1 MNDDLRAAIEQSVQV
16 FAREAGRQALEL
28 QSKLSKVSSKDG
40 EELIASN
47 VVTEADERVGGLA
60 ESFFGRMF
68 PGCVVIQEETLDQFD
83 PGVLSDDSL
92 VFVVDPIDGTLFY
105 ANRSWAWAISV
116 GVFHRWEPI
125 VGCVYAP
132 QIEALY
138 HTEGEDAFLNGER
151 TRATVPDGTLKGAVM
166 LRHIKAYH
174 NIDSFPGYTLSYG
187 SIALHLAMV
196 AGGSACSC
204 VASRHRV
211 YDVAGGAKLLANAG
225 AELRYLN
232 GEHPSWRD
240 LLLAPGERAPDFFFA
255 CPQGEF
261 ERLSQYVE
269 LQTDPS

>member
-47 VVTEADERVGGLA
+47 VVTEADERVGVLA

-138 HTEGEDAFLNGER
+138 HTEG
-151 TRATVPDGTLKGAVM
+151 
-166 LRHIKAYH
+166 
-174 NIDSFPGYTLSYG
+174 
-187 SIALHLAMV
+187 
-196 AGGSACSC
+196 
-204 VASRHRV
+204 
-211 YDVAGGAKLLANAG
+211 
-225 AELRYLN
+225 
-232 GEHPSWRD
+232 
-240 LLLAPGERAPDFFFA
+240 
-255 CPQGEF
+255 
-261 ERLSQYVE
+261 
-269 LQTDPS
+269 